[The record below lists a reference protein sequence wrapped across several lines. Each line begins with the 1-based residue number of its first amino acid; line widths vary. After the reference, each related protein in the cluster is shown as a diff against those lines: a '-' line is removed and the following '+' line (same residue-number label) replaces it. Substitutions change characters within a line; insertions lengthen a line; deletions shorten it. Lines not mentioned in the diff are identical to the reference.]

1 MDSAAGVHRA
11 IRACA
16 AVGLALLIATPASP
30 VPSSLRSQSDLSDL
44 TDAFMRNLVAND
56 VRAAYRLAARFW
68 PLAPSKLAS
77 LIEDG
82 VARRKDLRKT
92 LGLSL
97 GYELVASEEAG
108 ERVVRISHIER
119 FDNGAVVWRFLFY
132 RADTSW
138 QLVGLQET
146 EDLSILFAAP

>member
-1 MDSAAGVHRA
+1 MDCAAGVHRA
-11 IRACA
+11 IHAWA
-16 AVGLALLIATPASP
+16 AVALALLIATPASP
-30 VPSSLRSQSDLSDL
+30 LPSSLRSASDLSDF

-68 PLAPSKLAS
+68 SLRPAKLAS
-77 LIEDG
+77 LLEEA
-82 VARRKDLRKT
+82 VARRKELRKT

-97 GYELVASEEAG
+97 GSERVASDEAG

-119 FDNGAVVWRFLFY
+119 FDKGAVVWRFLFY

-146 EDLSILFAAP
+146 EDLSVLFAVP

>member
-1 MDSAAGVHRA
+1 
-11 IRACA
+11 
-16 AVGLALLIATPASP
+16 
-30 VPSSLRSQSDLSDL
+30 
-44 TDAFMRNLVAND
+44 MRNLVAND

-68 PLAPSKLAS
+68 PLAPSKLSS

-82 VARRKDLRKT
+82 VARRRDLRKT

-146 EDLSILFAAP
+146 EDLSVLFAAP